1 MTSRSVVILTYP
13 GVQSLDV
20 TGPFEVFA
28 GARRAA
34 HAYGID
40 AGYDV
45 RLVAAEAGLV
55 TTESGL
61 SFAATDLPGPNFRP
75 GSK

>member
-1 MTSRSVVILTYP
+1 MERCPLRSVVIAAYP

-34 HAYGID
+34 AAHGID
-40 AGYDV
+40 AAYDV
-45 RLVAAEAGLV
+45 SVVRRWMA
-55 TTESGL
+55 
-61 SFAATDLPGPNFRP
+61 DR
-75 GSK
+75 